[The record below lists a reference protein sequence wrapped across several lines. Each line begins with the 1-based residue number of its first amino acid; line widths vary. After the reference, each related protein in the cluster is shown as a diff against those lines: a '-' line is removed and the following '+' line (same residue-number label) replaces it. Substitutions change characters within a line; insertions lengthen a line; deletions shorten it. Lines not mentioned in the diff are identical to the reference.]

1 MDEMLEDIQIEIRE
15 DPPRVE
21 VEAFFKLQKRRCMST
36 QKWPSLLSSPDLWP
50 LSLSISSP
58 IIATTTS

>member
-1 MDEMLEDIQIEIRE
+1 MDEMLEDIQTEIRE

-36 QKWPSLLSSPDLWP
+36 QK
-50 LSLSISSP
+50 
-58 IIATTTS
+58 